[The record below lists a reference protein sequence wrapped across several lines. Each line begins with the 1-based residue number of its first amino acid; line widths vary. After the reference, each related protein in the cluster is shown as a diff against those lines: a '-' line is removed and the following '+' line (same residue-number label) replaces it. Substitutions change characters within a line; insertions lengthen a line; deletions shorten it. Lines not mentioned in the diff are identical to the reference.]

1 MSGITKTMILT
12 LTTLMLFSNLSLNA
26 SEVEKSAKSRIVKTT
41 EKSDANSAISGLK
54 FSDNNQSV
62 RSSGSA
68 SKLIVERQSNY
79 KDISDPG
86 LILQKQSSEKQ
97 SALPKGHQKIRDSG
111 SSSQVKHSGFYIST
125 VDVSLYGDFD
135 YDGYYSEFTI
145 NFDADTDYSSA
156 TVYALLYLSY
166 EGGPWELYY
175 ETDYFN
181 IYGWSS
187 SDDLSVSTI
196 LTSGYPPGRYDVLID
211 LYDEYDNSLVA
222 TISSDDTYALADLYL
237 EDTSYESVSDPNAV
251 FSIYDASITLLNDND
266 NDGYFHSFSLQ
277 FDADVVSG
285 EAQVYAEIWVRDS
298 SGDWQLDYTTEDFL
312 IEGNSTLDTF
322 ILETQWESGY
332 SPDYYDFRVELY
344 DAFSYDL
351 LATSSHLDHYLFE
364 VPLEDITFDAHPT
377 SGGSGGVVITSVSYE
392 SGGGGSMG
400 LVVLCLSL
408 LISLIRLVPSLTGT
422 LRS

>member
-1 MSGITKTMILT
+1 MSGITKAMILT
-12 LTTLMLFSNLSLNA
+12 LTTLMLFTNLSLNA
-26 SEVEKSAKSRIVKTT
+26 SEVEKSAKSRIIKIT
-41 EKSDANSAISGLK
+41 EKSDANSAMTERKL
-54 FSDNNQSV
+54 SDNNQSV

-68 SKLIVERQSNY
+68 SKLTVERRSNY

-86 LILQKQSSEKQ
+86 LILQKQSSMKL
-97 SALPKGHQKIRDSG
+97 STLPKGHQKIRDSG
-111 SSSQVKHSGFYIST
+111 SSAQLMYSGFYISS

-135 YDGYYSEFTI
+135 SDGYSSEFTI

-156 TVYALLYLSY
+156 TVYALLYISY

-187 SDDLSVSTI
+187 SDNLSVSTI
-196 LTSGYPPGRYDVLID
+196 LTSGYPSGRYDVLID
-211 LYDEYDNSLVA
+211 LYDEYDNALVA
-222 TISSDDTYALADLYL
+222 TLSSYDTYALADLYL
-237 EDTSYESVSDPNAV
+237 EDTSYESASDPNAV
-251 FSIYDASITLLNDND
+251 FSIYDASITLLSDND
-266 NDGYFHSFSLQ
+266 DDGYFHSFSLQ

-285 EAQVYAEIWVRDS
+285 EAQVYAEIWVRDD
-298 SGDWQLDYTTEDFL
+298 SGNWQLDYTTEDFL

-332 SPDYYDFRVELY
+332 STDYYDFRVELY
-344 DAFSYDL
+344 DAYTYDL
-351 LATSSHLDHYLFE
+351 LASSNHLDQYLFQ
-364 VPLEDITFDAHPT
+364 VPLEDITYDSHPT

-400 LVVLCLSL
+400 LFVMCLTL
-408 LISLIRLVPSLTGT
+408 LISLIHPASTITRA